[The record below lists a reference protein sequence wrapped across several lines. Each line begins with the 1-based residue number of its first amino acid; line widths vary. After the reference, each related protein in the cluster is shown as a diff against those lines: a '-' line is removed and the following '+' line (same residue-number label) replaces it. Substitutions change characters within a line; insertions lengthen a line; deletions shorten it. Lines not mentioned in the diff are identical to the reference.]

1 MKNKRWETDANWEK
15 IPIEVLKFCHVQGE
29 KRLDALIN
37 TGTLITQRSYSII
50 GFLMPVLA
58 VCTGILIKATTA
70 PWKWE
75 TLLSVL
81 SIVVIIISLISLI
94 RLIKARRGFEVG
106 IEPKHIYIKEGM
118 DFVKREDGE
127 EPIFRTDEQA
137 LKIVYHNE
145 MDQLQDKITRLAT
158 SNSNRSVILSKTIIG
173 VFAATVI
180 LLLHIITIILL

>member
-1 MKNKRWETDANWEK
+1 
-15 IPIEVLKFCHVQGE
+15 
-29 KRLDALIN
+29 
-37 TGTLITQRSYSII
+37 
-50 GFLMPVLA
+50 
-58 VCTGILIKATTA
+58 
-70 PWKWE
+70 
-75 TLLSVL
+75 
-81 SIVVIIISLISLI
+81 
-94 RLIKARRGFEVG
+94 
-106 IEPKHIYIKEGM
+106 M